1 MYLFILLV
9 VATIMAVFG
18 LIGFI
23 RVTRASVLL
32 LGIMLGGLI
41 FLRVFGEKL
50 VKFVNAGWAFVR
62 SGGSS
67 GGSPSLL
74 VNPQDPAAFF
84 LLVFYGFVL
93 MGLGLGLL
101 RSLQLQG
108 RFSFSGMLIGLINGY
123 IVAAYTV
130 DVLFPSYAILPVPIQ
145 VPGMTPPIPP
155 PGVAMPAG
163 PDVWNQLM
171 QGLSNL
177 ASNPAAP
184 VIIALMIFV
193 FIILA
198 SRLSGKKG

>member
-18 LIGFI
+18 LIGFL
-23 RVTRASVLL
+23 RTTRASVLL

-41 FLRVFGEKL
+41 FLKIFGERL
-50 VKFVNAGWAFVR
+50 VKFVNAGWGFVR
-62 SGGSS
+62 SSA
-67 GGSPSLL
+67 GGSPSQL
-74 VNPQDPAAFF
+74 VNPQDPAAFY

-101 RSLQLQG
+101 KSLKLSG

-145 VPGMTPPIPP
+145 VPGMTPQIPP
-155 PGVAMPAG
+155 PGMAMPAG
-163 PDVWNQLM
+163 PDVWSQLM

-184 VIIALMIFV
+184 IIIAITIFL

>member
-1 MYLFILLV
+1 MR
-9 VATIMAVFG
+9 T
-18 LIGFI
+18 
-23 RVTRASVLL
+23 TRASVLL
-32 LGIMLGGLI
+32 LGIMLGGLL
-41 FLRVFGEKL
+41 FLKIFGERL
-50 VKFVNAGWAFVR
+50 VKFVNAGWGFVR
-62 SGGSS
+62 SSA
-67 GGSPSLL
+67 GGSPSPL
-74 VNPQDPAAFF
+74 VNPQDPAAFY

-101 RSLQLQG
+101 KSLKLSG

-145 VPGMTPPIPP
+145 VPGMTPQIPP
-155 PGVAMPAG
+155 PGMAMPAG
-163 PDVWNQLM
+163 PDVWSQLM
-171 QGLSNL
+171 QGLTNL

-184 VIIALMIFV
+184 VIIAIAIFL

>member
-1 MYLFILLV
+1 MYLFVLLI

-18 LIGFI
+18 LIGFL
-23 RVTRASVLL
+23 RTTRASVLL

-41 FLRVFGEKL
+41 FLKIFGVQL
-50 VKFVNAGWAFVR
+50 IKFINAGWAFVR

-67 GGSPSLL
+67 TGSASLL
-74 VNPQDPAAFF
+74 INPQDPAAFY
-84 LLVFYGFVL
+84 LLVFYVFVL

-101 RSLQLQG
+101 KSLKLSG
-108 RFSFSGMLIGLINGY
+108 RFSFSGMLVGLINGY

-145 VPGMTPPIPP
+145 VPGMTPQIPP
-155 PGVAMPAG
+155 PGMAMPAG
-163 PDVWNQLM
+163 PDVWAQLM

-184 VIIALMIFV
+184 AIIGLSILV

>member
-1 MYLFILLV
+1 MYLFVLLV
-9 VATIMAVFG
+9 VATIMAIFG
-18 LIGFI
+18 LIGFL
-23 RVTRASVLL
+23 RTTRASVLL

-41 FLRVFGEKL
+41 FLKVFGERL
-50 VKFVNAGWAFVR
+50 VKFVNAGWGFVR
-62 SGGSS
+62 SAGGTS
-67 GGSPSLL
+67 SPSQL
-74 VNPQDPAAFF
+74 VNPQDPAAFY

-93 MGLGLGLL
+93 VGLGLGLL
-101 RSLQLQG
+101 KSLKLSG

-123 IVAAYTV
+123 IVAAYTI

-145 VPGMTPPIPP
+145 VPGMTPQIPP
-155 PGVAMPAG
+155 PGMAMPTG
-163 PDVWNQLM
+163 PDVWSQLM

-184 VIIALMIFV
+184 VIIAIAIFL

>member
-1 MYLFILLV
+1 MYLFVLLV
-9 VATIMAVFG
+9 VATIMAIFG
-18 LIGFI
+18 LIGFL
-23 RVTRASVLL
+23 RTTRASVLL

-41 FLRVFGEKL
+41 FLKIFGERL
-50 VKFVNAGWAFVR
+50 VKFVNAGWGFVR
-62 SGGSS
+62 SSS
-67 GGSPSLL
+67 GGSPSQL
-74 VNPQDPAAFF
+74 VNPQDPAAFY
-84 LLVFYGFVL
+84 LLVFYVFVL

-101 RSLQLQG
+101 KSLKLSG
-108 RFSFSGMLIGLINGY
+108 RFSFSGMLVGLINGY

-145 VPGMTPPIPP
+145 VPGMTPQIPP
-155 PGVAMPAG
+155 PGMAMPAG
-163 PDVWNQLM
+163 PDVWAQLM

-184 VIIALMIFV
+184 AIIGLSILV